1 MEPPTTVSRPGSG
14 SASATDAPSNGK
26 PFSSRRQLIAAAVG
40 NVVEW
45 YDWAVY
51 SMAAVFFSAHFFP
64 STSENSLVPLL
75 ATLGVFAVG
84 FFMRPVGGLFIGYLA
99 DLYGRKRALS
109 LTIVLMGVGSLMIG
123 LSPTYETIG
132 VFAPILLVL
141 ARLLQG
147 LSTGGEYTAAATF
160 MVESAPKG
168 KRGFY
173 SSFLYV
179 GALAGNLLAIGVIT
193 TLLFG
198 FGEDA
203 MRDWAWRLIFIFGGL
218 ASVVGFLIRKYAHE
232 THSIEDATTVER
244 DSVTTVRPRLFD
256 FIRSHPRQCLTI
268 VGLNMAAAALYY
280 MWTSFLPTYAKLTTG
295 FDLSQGYLL
304 SAISLAYFIAIQPIA
319 GSLSDRF
326 GRKPVLIF
334 FSAGMTLAVIPML
347 TVVGNSLA
355 TLLIVQLLGFTLLAG
370 WTATSA
376 AVMVELFPARIRAAG
391 IGFPY
396 AVTVAVFGGTAP
408 YFVTWL
414 IDRELTTWVGIYLA
428 VLSLISLISI
438 VRIKETS
445 RIDLPK

>member
-1 MEPPTTVSRPGSG
+1 MEPPTTAARSEAVSTASG
-14 SASATDAPSNGK
+14 EQPAVQK

-84 FFMRPVGGLFIGYLA
+84 FFMRPIGGLFIGYLA
-99 DLYGRKRALS
+99 DLHGRKRALS
-109 LTIVLMGVGSLMIG
+109 LTIVLMGIGSLVIG
-123 LSPTYETIG
+123 LAPTYESIG
-132 VFAPILLVL
+132 VLAPVLLVL

-160 MVESAPKG
+160 MVESAPSG
-168 KRGFY
+168 KRGFF

-179 GALAGNLLAIGVIT
+179 GALLGNLLAIGVISA
-193 TLLFG
+193 LLFG
-198 FGEDA
+198 LGEDA
-203 MRDWAWRLIFIFGGL
+203 MRDWAWRLVFIFGGF

-232 THSIEDATTVER
+232 THVLEQEPISDEPSAAA
-244 DSVTTVRPRLFD
+244 RPRMFD
-256 FIRSHPRQCLTI
+256 FLRSHPRECLTI
-268 VGLNMAAAALYY
+268 VGLNLAAAAIYY

-295 FDLSQGYLL
+295 FDLSQGYLV
-304 SAISLAYFIAIQPIA
+304 SAIALAYFIAIQPIV
-319 GSLSDRF
+319 GSISDRF
-326 GRKPVLIF
+326 GRKPVLIAF
-334 FSAGMTLAVIPML
+334 AGGFALAVIPML
-347 TVVGNSLA
+347 NFVGNSFVS
-355 TLLIVQLLGFTLLAG
+355 LLVVQLLGFTLLAG

-396 AVTVAVFGGTAP
+396 AMTVAVFGGTAP

-414 IDRELTTWVGIYLA
+414 IDGDLTAWVGIYLA
-428 VLSLISLISI
+428 VLAVISLICI
-438 VRIKETS
+438 VSMKETS
-445 RIDLPK
+445 RIELPK

>member
-1 MEPPTTVSRPGSG
+1 MEPPTTAARSEAASTASG
-14 SASATDAPSNGK
+14 EQPAVQK

-51 SMAAVFFSAHFFP
+51 SMAAVFFSVHFFP

-84 FFMRPVGGLFIGYLA
+84 FFMRPIGGLFIGYLA

-109 LTIVLMGVGSLMIG
+109 LTIVLMGIGSLVIG
-123 LSPTYETIG
+123 LAPTYESIG
-132 VFAPILLVL
+132 VLAPVLLVL

-160 MVESAPKG
+160 MVESAPSG
-168 KRGFY
+168 KRGFF

-179 GALAGNLLAIGVIT
+179 GALLGNLLAIGVISA
-193 TLLFG
+193 LLFG
-198 FGEDA
+198 LGEDA
-203 MRDWAWRLIFIFGGL
+203 MRDWAWRLVFIFGGF

-232 THSIEDATTVER
+232 THVLEPEPTSAEPSAAA
-244 DSVTTVRPRLFD
+244 RPRMFD
-256 FIRSHPRQCLTI
+256 FLRSHPRECLTI
-268 VGLNMAAAALYY
+268 VGLNLAAAAIYY

-295 FDLSQGYLL
+295 FDLSQGYLV
-304 SAISLAYFIAIQPIA
+304 SAIALAYFIAIQPIV
-319 GSLSDRF
+319 GSISDRF
-326 GRKPVLIF
+326 GRKPVLIAF
-334 FSAGMTLAVIPML
+334 AGGFALAVIPML
-347 TVVGNSLA
+347 NFVGNSFVS
-355 TLLIVQLLGFTLLAG
+355 LLVVQLLGFTLLAG

-396 AVTVAVFGGTAP
+396 AMTVAVFGGTAP

-414 IDRELTTWVGIYLA
+414 IDRDLTVWVGIYLA
-428 VLSLISLISI
+428 VLAVVSLICI
-438 VRIKETS
+438 VSMKETS
-445 RIDLPK
+445 RIELPK

>member
-1 MEPPTTVSRPGSG
+1 MEPPKSVARPEPVPTSPAEGL
-14 SASATDAPSNGK
+14 AAQK

-84 FFMRPVGGLFIGYLA
+84 FFMRPIGGLFIGYLA
-99 DLYGRKRALS
+99 DLHGRKRALS
-109 LTIVLMGVGSLMIG
+109 LTIVLMGVGSLVIG
-123 LSPTYETIG
+123 LTPSYESIG

-160 MVESAPKG
+160 MVESAPNG

-179 GALAGNLLAIGVIT
+179 GALIGNLLAIAVISA
-193 TLLFG
+193 LLFG

-203 MRDWAWRLIFIFGGL
+203 MRDWAWRLVFIFGSV
-218 ASVVGFLIRKYAHE
+218 ASIVGFLIRKYAHE
-232 THSIEDATTVER
+232 THVLEAESTSDLTV
-244 DSVTTVRPRLFD
+244 TARPRMFD
-256 FIRSHPRQCLTI
+256 FLRSHPRECLTI
-268 VGLNMAAAALYY
+268 VGLNLAAAALYY

-295 FDLSQGYLL
+295 FDLSQGYLV

-319 GSLSDRF
+319 GSISDRF
-326 GRKPVLIF
+326 GRKPVLIV
-334 FSAGMTLAVIPML
+334 FSGGFTLAVIPML
-347 TVVGNSLA
+347 NFVGNSFVS
-355 TLLIVQLLGFTLLAG
+355 LLVVQLLGFTLLAG

-376 AVMVELFPARIRAAG
+376 AVMVELFPARIRATG

-414 IDRELTTWVGIYLA
+414 IDRDLTTWVGIYLA
-428 VLSLISLISI
+428 VLALVSLICIACM
-438 VRIKETS
+438 KETS
-445 RIDLPK
+445 RIELPK

>member
-1 MEPPTTVSRPGSG
+1 MEPPKSVARPEPVPTSPAEGL
-14 SASATDAPSNGK
+14 AAQK

-51 SMAAVFFSAHFFP
+51 SMAAVFFSVHFFP

-84 FFMRPVGGLFIGYLA
+84 FFMRPIGGLFIGYLA
-99 DLYGRKRALS
+99 DLHGRKRALS
-109 LTIVLMGVGSLMIG
+109 LTIVLMGIGSLIIG
-123 LSPTYETIG
+123 LTPTYESIG

-160 MVESAPKG
+160 MVESAPSG
-168 KRGFY
+168 KRGFF

-179 GALAGNLLAIGVIT
+179 GALLGNLLAIGVISA
-193 TLLFG
+193 LLFG
-198 FGEDA
+198 LGEDA
-203 MRDWAWRLIFIFGGL
+203 MRDWAWRLVFIFGGF

-232 THSIEDATTVER
+232 THVLEQEPISDEPSAAA
-244 DSVTTVRPRLFD
+244 RPRMFD
-256 FIRSHPRQCLTI
+256 FLRSHPRECLTI
-268 VGLNMAAAALYY
+268 VGLNLAAAAIYY
-280 MWTSFLPTYAKLTTG
+280 VWTSFLPTYAKLTTG
-295 FDLSQGYLL
+295 FDLSQGYLV
-304 SAISLAYFIAIQPIA
+304 SAIALAYFIAIQPIV
-319 GSLSDRF
+319 GSISDRF
-326 GRKPVLIF
+326 GRKPVLIAF
-334 FSAGMTLAVIPML
+334 AGGFALAVIPML
-347 TVVGNSLA
+347 NFVGNSFVS
-355 TLLIVQLLGFTLLAG
+355 LLVVQLLGFTLLAG

-396 AVTVAVFGGTAP
+396 AMTVAVFGGTAP

-414 IDRELTTWVGIYLA
+414 IDRDLTAWVGIYLA
-428 VLSLISLISI
+428 VLAVVSLICI
-438 VRIKETS
+438 VSMKETS
-445 RIDLPK
+445 RIELPK